1 MGVSALVVFDDLDV
15 EALAVIA
22 NEAAEEVESSA
33 RKTVEHAERC
43 GRALLAAKEKVP
55 HGQWLGWLA
64 KSFDYSQVT
73 ASQYMRIANYKHASN
88 LHSATSIRDAL
99 RLIADDPETPTRER
113 KSSVEVVQPSRPAT
127 QSREKSEPTGEQVTL
142 AVNSEETRKAPIHRA
157 PEKFAE
163 VTPSYEDEDEEEQES
178 ELPYFP
184 PPEEPQR
191 DMLDM
196 FEDMKQLIR
205 DAMHE
210 FPSGH
215 RQLIWKQLFEQL
227 NEEDIEQW

>member
-1 MGVSALVVFDDLDV
+1 MSGTALMAFDDLNV

-22 NEAAEEVESSA
+22 NESAEQVESSA

-55 HGQWLGWLA
+55 HGQWSSWVG
-64 KSFDYSQVT
+64 SHFDYSHRLAT
-73 ASQYMRIANYKHASN
+73 QYMTISSNWHRAAN
-88 LHSATSIRDAL
+88 LESAGSIREAL
-99 RLIADDPETPTRER
+99 RMIAEDPETPKRER
-113 KSSVEVVQPSRPAT
+113 KSSVEVIAPIEVEAKPIPERTQGETATNAVSR
-127 QSREKSEPTGEQVTL
+127 
-142 AVNSEETRKAPIHRA
+142 EETRKAPAHRP
-157 PEKFAE
+157 PEKFTP
-163 VTPSYEDEDEEEQES
+163 VTPSYEDEDEDVGS
-178 ELPYFP
+178 A
-184 PPEEPQR
+184 PEEPQR

>member
-1 MGVSALVVFDDLDV
+1 MVATMSGTALMAFDDLDV

-22 NEAAEEVESSA
+22 NESAEQVESSA

-99 RLIADDPETPTRER
+99 RLIADDPESTKRER
-113 KSSVEVVQPSRPAT
+113 KPSVEVIEPIEAEAKPILNDPRLPQPKPEKTQGETAT
-127 QSREKSEPTGEQVTL
+127 D
-142 AVNSEETRKAPIHRA
+142 AVHREETRKAPAHRP
-157 PEKFAE
+157 PENFTP
-163 VTPSYEDEDEEEQES
+163 VTPSYADEDEEPPDIA
-178 ELPYFP
+178 ELFAGVKD
-184 PPEEPQR
+184 EFR
-191 DMLDM
+191 VL
-196 FEDMKQLIR
+196 LIEIP
-205 DAMHE
+205 AK
-210 FPSGH
+210 H
-215 RQLIWKQLFEQL
+215 RRSVMRQVYEQL
-227 NEEDIEQW
+227 SQEEVESW

>member
-1 MGVSALVVFDDLDV
+1 MSGTALMAFDDLNV

-22 NEAAEEVESSA
+22 NESAEQVESSA

-55 HGQWLGWLA
+55 HGQWSSWVG
-64 KSFDYSQVT
+64 SHFDYSHRLAT
-73 ASQYMRIANYKHASN
+73 QYMTISSNWHRAAN
-88 LHSATSIRDAL
+88 LESAGSIREAL
-99 RLIADDPETPTRER
+99 RMIAEDPETPKRER
-113 KSSVEVVQPSRPAT
+113 KSSVEVIAPIEVEAKPIPERTQGETATNAVSR
-127 QSREKSEPTGEQVTL
+127 
-142 AVNSEETRKAPIHRA
+142 EETRKAPAHRP
-157 PEKFAE
+157 PEKFTP
-163 VTPSYEDEDEEEQES
+163 VTPSYEDEDEDVGS
-178 ELPYFP
+178 A
-184 PPEEPQR
+184 PEEPQR
-191 DMLDM
+191 DMLDL

>member
-1 MGVSALVVFDDLDV
+1 MSGTALMAFDDLNV

-22 NEAAEEVESSA
+22 NESAEQVESSA

-55 HGQWLGWLA
+55 HGQWLGWIGA
-64 KSFDYSQVT
+64 NFNYSRTT
-73 ASQYMRIANYKHASN
+73 ASQYMQIANYKHACN
-88 LHSATSIRDAL
+88 LESATSVREAL
-99 RLIADDPETPTRER
+99 RLISEDPETPKRER
-113 KSSVEVVQPSRPAT
+113 KPGVEILPSAPIEVEAKPLPERTQGETAT
-127 QSREKSEPTGEQVTL
+127 NAVSR
-142 AVNSEETRKAPIHRA
+142 EETRKAPAHRP
-157 PEKFAE
+157 PEKFTP
-163 VTPSYEDEDEEEQES
+163 VTPSYQDEDEDVGS
-178 ELPYFP
+178 A
-184 PPEEPQR
+184 PEEPQR